1 MIFISRKQFLE
12 LFTSID
18 EILAEIEDLHKV
30 PNSVLTKSLCKD
42 NETAKYVKRYYPD
55 IVAIHRIIYD
65 KYNSPQTMWE
75 NARGDVAYLAEPMSK
90 PRNRWHEFKRFM
102 QKQNSKTTDIVI
114 ND

>member
-1 MIFISRKQFLE
+1 MVFISRKQFLE
-12 LFTSID
+12 MFKAID
-18 EILAEIEDLHKV
+18 EILAEIDDLRSI

-42 NETAKYVKRYYPD
+42 NSTANYVKKYYPD

-65 KYNSPQTMWE
+65 KYNSPKTMWE
-75 NARGDVAYLAEPMSK
+75 NARGDIAYLAEPMSK

>member
-1 MIFISRKQFLE
+1 MVFISRKQFLE
-12 LFTSID
+12 MFKAID
-18 EILAEIEDLHKV
+18 GILAEIDDLKSI

-42 NETAKYVKRYYPD
+42 NSTANYVKKYYPD

-75 NARGDVAYLAEPMSK
+75 NAIGDRTYLAEPMSK

-102 QKQNSKTTDIVI
+102 QKQRPKITSKK
-114 ND
+114 